1 MSIENLFVNSLYLA
15 GTVFAIMFSM
25 MIIFGVVSAIK
36 KQKQK
41 DKIDI
46 ANYQIIANESLKKT
60 LKDLEEKKL
69 W

>member
-46 ANYQIIANESLKKT
+46 ANYKIIADKTVKKT
-60 LKDLEEKKL
+60 LKEFEEGKL
-69 W
+69 